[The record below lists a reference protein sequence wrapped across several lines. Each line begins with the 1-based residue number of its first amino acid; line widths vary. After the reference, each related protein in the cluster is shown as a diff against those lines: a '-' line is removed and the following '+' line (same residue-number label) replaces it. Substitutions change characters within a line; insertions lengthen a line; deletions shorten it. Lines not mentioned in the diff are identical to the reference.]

1 MYNLLILLFVYF
13 VMEHVE
19 SKIHPISKLDIYTQA
34 KRIIFQQMDND
45 NITPERADVILGYV
59 KQHVVLLQTA
69 EESRTFYQDIG
80 KKFRELRP
88 LEQKFRIAE
97 EDGIEHL
104 ITLVIDQFMEEGNI
118 DLAAEIMRQHK
129 DDDNQNTINKL
140 EKDFPIQFS
149 KALKLLEK

>member
-1 MYNLLILLFVYF
+1 
-13 VMEHVE
+13 MEHVE